1 MGLCYNGRYFV
12 HLVSVYHTAF
22 HPQATVFTDIAARG
36 VLPMLE
42 DIRIRMDKINDY
54 ILEFRRYL

>member
-1 MGLCYNGRYFV
+1 MGLCYNGWYFI
-12 HLVSVYHTAF
+12 HLVSVHHTAI
-22 HPQATVFTDIAARG
+22 HTQATVFTDIATRG

-42 DIRIRMDKINDY
+42 DIRIRMEKINDH

>member
-1 MGLCYNGRYFV
+1 
-12 HLVSVYHTAF
+12 LVSVHHTAF
-22 HPQATVFTDIAARG
+22 QTQPRVFTDIAKRG

-42 DIRIRMDKINDY
+42 DIRIRMEKINDY